1 MPERIHAEGRKWRVS
16 LTTQKESIRVLNWGG
31 WNKKQKSLMT
41 DVKKDKVRQTLDRDS
56 ANERGY
62 LEHAEQLYSRIM
74 HPTAIDII
82 PVT

>member
-1 MPERIHAEGRKWRVS
+1 MER
-16 LTTQKESIRVLNWGG
+16 
-31 WNKKQKSLMT
+31 KQKSLMT